1 MEFFVFCENLII
13 KVKLLYN
20 KVLMLYED
28 IKILINFG
36 FLINRNLV
44 GLFRKV
50 WFDFVIY
57 FGIGG

>member
-1 MEFFVFCENLII
+1 
-13 KVKLLYN
+13 
-20 KVLMLYED
+20 MLYED

-36 FLINRNLV
+36 FLINRNLI